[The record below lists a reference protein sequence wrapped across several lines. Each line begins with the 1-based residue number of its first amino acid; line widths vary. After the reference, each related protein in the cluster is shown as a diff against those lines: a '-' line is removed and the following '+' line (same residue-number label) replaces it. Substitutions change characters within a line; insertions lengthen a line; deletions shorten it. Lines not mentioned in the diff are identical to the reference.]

1 MVPGKLRVVATA
13 LVVWLVQWTL
23 CGCAGGPGS
32 GGGSGVT
39 SPGETTNSSPF
50 AGGVGVSPYLGGSQG
65 VATDPAGTLYVSST
79 RELTAYNAQWGVIW
93 DNANPLAGMP
103 AAVHHLGDVE
113 YSNGYLYAPVEAWNG
128 CGSFAPVFLAVYNA
142 GTGQLVTWSDITAD
156 GHEASAVAVVPASNQ
171 VVVTSFCPNENGFT
185 TLWNYDLNTLT
196 TNPPGSPMVYS
207 STTTLSSA
215 ISWIQGISWNADAQE
230 FAISADVDGTAGSL
244 WLATYTGDVTGP
256 IYVVPTAVGIEL
268 EGVDY
273 TSDDL
278 YYLESGYV
286 YGIGTVPAPPIFS
299 VAPGVYC
306 SAQMIT
312 ISDTT
317 AGATIYY
324 TMNGTMPTTGSTVY
338 SGPITVSSSETLNAV
353 AAANGFASSAKSTA
367 AYTIDASACAS
378 GAPAF

>member
-1 MVPGKLRVVATA
+1 MD
-13 LVVWLVQWTL
+13 
-23 CGCAGGPGS
+23 S
-32 GGGSGVT
+32 G
-39 SPGETTNSSPF
+39 N
-50 AGGVGVSPYLGGSQG
+50 
-65 VATDPAGTLYVSST
+65 
-79 RELTAYNAQWGVIW
+79 R
-93 DNANPLAGMP
+93 
-103 AAVHHLGDVE
+103 
-113 YSNGYLYAPVEAWNG
+113 
-128 CGSFAPVFLAVYNA
+128 
-142 GTGQLVTWSDITAD
+142 
-156 GHEASAVAVVPASNQ
+156 
-171 VVVTSFCPNENGFT
+171 
-185 TLWNYDLNTLT
+185 
-196 TNPPGSPMVYS
+196 
-207 STTTLSSA
+207 
-215 ISWIQGISWNADAQE
+215 WNADAKE
-230 FAISADVDGTAGSL
+230 FAISADADGTAGSL

-268 EGVDY
+268 EGVDN

-324 TMNGTMPTTGSTVY
+324 TANGTMPTTGSTAY

-353 AAANGFASSAKSTA
+353 AAASGFASSAKSTA